1 MGLFLDL
8 LSEEV
13 KKMSIIQI
21 VIGIFA
27 TIITII
33 AIELT
38 IQVGV

>member
-1 MGLFLDL
+1 
-8 LSEEV
+8 
-13 KKMSIIQI
+13 MSIIQI

-38 IQVGV
+38 IQVGVCIYFKISEHFGRK